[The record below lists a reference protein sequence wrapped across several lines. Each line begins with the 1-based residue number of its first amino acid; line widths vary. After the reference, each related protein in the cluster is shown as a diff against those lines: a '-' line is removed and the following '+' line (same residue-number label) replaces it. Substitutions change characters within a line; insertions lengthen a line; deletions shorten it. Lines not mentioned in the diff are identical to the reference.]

1 MKSLLSYILRRCLY
15 AIFVLFGVATVV
27 FFITRMTGDPVAIM
41 LPPDATVEQME
52 ELRIELGMDKP
63 LLTQYGIFIW
73 DLLHFDLGESLRY
86 DDSTLKLILERLPAT
101 LQLAS
106 TSLIIALLVSIP
118 AGIISALKQGS
129 LFDRLIMSFVLIGQ
143 SFPVFWVGILLI
155 LFFSVSLGLL
165 PTGGIG
171 GWEHLIL
178 PAFALGLH
186 MMALITRLLR
196 SSLIEVLSSDYI
208 RTARAKGLLSFKVIA
223 KHALRNS
230 LLPVVTIV
238 GLQVGAL
245 LGGSVVTEMVFAWPG
260 VGQMIIQ
267 AINFR
272 DFPLVQTAI
281 ILLAGIFVLINLIVD
296 LLYVVIDPR
305 IQYK

>member
-305 IQYK
+305 IHYK

>member
-1 MKSLLSYILRRCLY
+1 VKALLSYILRRCLY
-15 AIFVLFGVATVV
+15 AVFVLFGVATVV
-27 FFITRMTGDPVAIM
+27 FFITRLTGDPVAIM

-63 LLTQYGIFIW
+63 LLTQYGMFLG
-73 DLLHFDLGESLRY
+73 DLLRFDMGESLRY
-86 DDSTLKLILERLPAT
+86 EDSTLTLIAERLPAT
-101 LQLAS
+101 LQLAF
-106 TSLIIALLVSIP
+106 TSMLIALIVAIP
-118 AGIISALKQGS
+118 AGIISALKQGGAI
-129 LFDRLIMSFVLIGQ
+129 DRFIMSLVLIGQ

-155 LFFSVSLGLL
+155 LFFSVSLGWL

-171 GWEHLIL
+171 DWKHLL
-178 PAFALGLH
+178 MPAFALGLH

-208 RTARAKGLLSFKVIA
+208 RTAKAKGLLSFKVIA

-281 ILLAGIFVLINLIVD
+281 ILLASIFVVINLIVD

>member
-1 MKSLLSYILRRCLY
+1 MLSYILRRCLY
-15 AIFVLFGVATVV
+15 AVFVLFGVATVV
-27 FFITRMTGDPVAIM
+27 FFITRLTGDPVAIM

-63 LLTQYGIFIW
+63 LLTQYGMFLW
-73 DLLHFDLGESLRY
+73 DLLRFDMGESLRY
-86 DDSTLKLILERLPAT
+86 EDSTLTLIAERLPAT
-101 LQLAS
+101 LQLAF
-106 TSLIIALLVSIP
+106 TSMLIALIVAIP
-118 AGIISALKQGS
+118 AGIISALKQGGAI
-129 LFDRLIMSFVLIGQ
+129 DRFIMSLVLIGQ

-155 LFFSVSLGLL
+155 LFFSVSLGWL

-171 GWEHLIL
+171 DWKHLL
-178 PAFALGLH
+178 MPAFALGLH

-208 RTARAKGLLSFKVIA
+208 RTAKAKGLLSFKVIA

-281 ILLAGIFVLINLIVD
+281 ILLASIFVVINLIVD

>member
-1 MKSLLSYILRRCLY
+1 LLSYILRRCLY

>member
-1 MKSLLSYILRRCLY
+1 MLSYILRRCLY

>member
-118 AGIISALKQGS
+118 AGILSALKQGS

>member
-1 MKSLLSYILRRCLY
+1 MKALLSYILRRCLY
-15 AIFVLFGVATVV
+15 AVFVLFGVATVV
-27 FFITRMTGDPVAIM
+27 FFITRLTGDPVAIM

-63 LLTQYGIFIW
+63 LLTQYGMFLW
-73 DLLHFDLGESLRY
+73 DLLRFDMGESLRY
-86 DDSTLKLILERLPAT
+86 EDSTLTLIAERLPAT
-101 LQLAS
+101 LQLAF
-106 TSLIIALLVSIP
+106 TSMLIALIVAIP
-118 AGIISALKQGS
+118 AGIISALKQGGAI
-129 LFDRLIMSFVLIGQ
+129 DRFIMSLVLIGQ

-155 LFFSVSLGLL
+155 LFFSVSLGWL

-171 GWEHLIL
+171 DWKHLL
-178 PAFALGLH
+178 MPAFALGLH

-208 RTARAKGLLSFKVIA
+208 RTAKAKGLLSFKVIA

-281 ILLAGIFVLINLIVD
+281 ILLASIFVVINLIVD